1 MIIATAEVAF
11 FFSIVLLGKPFIQML
26 KTRLIKSLKGTIWTL
41 KPISKRR
48 HNVGIA
54 MILLS
59 FLPYYITQF
68 VLILFDLDQT
78 DRHILVGLLML
89 SDVLFMTS
97 LFVLGGEFWERLN
110 KLFKW
115 PGDEVTKENKQ

>member
-11 FFSIVLLGKPFIQML
+11 FFSIVLLGKPFQML